1 MTLEQCSSHSII
13 CNCFG
18 HSIIKEMYV
27 QCEYICM
34 YLTIIMCSCSTD
46 MFNHLKNWQSVAN
59 ERARGRGRYSII
71 LMRQAHELSDRL
83 DVLFLL
89 GGAFFSSVCLGL
101 SFKFFYA
108 KSSDNL
114 IAHLT
119 LHLNGGSFYF
129 PKKCANFFF
138 ACRKFYYHI
147 DPNPYKVKLK

>member
-1 MTLEQCSSHSII
+1 MTLEQCSNHSII

-46 MFNHLKNWQSVAN
+46 MLNHLKNWQSVAN

-71 LMRQAHELSDRL
+71 LMSQADELSDRL

-89 GGAFFSSVCLGL
+89 GEPFFECLFRFIFQILCEKLWQFNCAFDIAFKWGLFLFSEKVCKL
-101 SFKFFYA
+101 
-108 KSSDNL
+108 
-114 IAHLT
+114 
-119 LHLNGGSFYF
+119 
-129 PKKCANFFF
+129 FFF

>member
-1 MTLEQCSSHSII
+1 MTLEQCSKHSII

-27 QCEYICM
+27 QYEYICM

-46 MFNHLKNWQSVAN
+46 MLNHLKNWQSVAN
-59 ERARGRGRYSII
+59 EWARGRGRYSII

-89 GGAFFSSVCLGL
+89 GEPFFECLFRFIFQILCEKLWQFNCAFDIAFKWGLFLFSKKSVQ
-101 SFKFFYA
+101 SF
-108 KSSDNL
+108 
-114 IAHLT
+114 
-119 LHLNGGSFYF
+119 
-129 PKKCANFFF
+129 FFF

>member
-1 MTLEQCSSHSII
+1 MNYQTDS
-13 CNCFG
+13 
-18 HSIIKEMYV
+18 MYFF
-27 QCEYICM
+27 CWGN
-34 YLTIIMCSCSTD
+34 L
-46 MFNHLKNWQSVAN
+46 
-59 ERARGRGRYSII
+59 
-71 LMRQAHELSDRL
+71 
-83 DVLFLL
+83 
-89 GGAFFSSVCLGL
+89 FSSVSFGL
-101 SFKFFYA
+101 SFKFYA